1 MVGGSVFRIG
11 KLQQM
16 CRTVNMLQTN
26 TPPKAHPQALNH
38 RTAGAEAF
46 PRLAATVRG
55 GMQAGVSVGFLPC
68 DHDGLLHTPQRVT
81 HNRIRVFCK
90 VGVGLCVL

>member
-1 MVGGSVFRIG
+1 MAGGSVFRLG

-16 CRTVNMLQTN
+16 CITVNMLQTN

-46 PRLAATVRG
+46 PRLAATVRR
-55 GMQAGVSVGFLPC
+55 GMHARDSVGFLPC
-68 DHDGLLHTPQRVT
+68 DHDGSLHTPQRLT
-81 HNRIRVFCK
+81 QHNS
-90 VGVGLCVL
+90 GLQGGRRTLSTL